1 MRTSPPISPFLFHG
15 EGETGR
21 GRRRIMLVY
30 QKLLSIKEE
39 KGAGFLVLLDP
50 DRLEIEEIVKLA
62 RKSEEGGA
70 DGFLV
75 GSSLLLSSRFD
86 EAIEQIKSNVGLP
99 VIIFPGNAN
108 QVSKYADAILFLS
121 LISGRNP
128 DLLIGEQVKAAP
140 MIKEFGLEP
149 IPTGY
154 LIIESGKATSVQFM
168 SDTQPIPKDKPD
180 IAKAHALAAEYLGMK
195 FVFLEAGS
203 GAENPVPD
211 TVIREIR
218 DFISIPIIVGGGIK
232 KPKVAYQ
239 KIENGAS
246 FVVIGNALEK
256 DDSIIKEF
264 AKAIHIDKKPEL
276 AKERIKSSYHMGG
289 SFDPDGPNA

>member
-1 MRTSPPISPFLFHG
+1 MREFMS
-15 EGETGR
+15 
-21 GRRRIMLVY
+21 VY
-30 QKLLSIKEE
+30 QTLLNIKDE

-50 DRLEIEEIVKLA
+50 DRLGMEEIVKLA
-62 RKSEEGGA
+62 IKSEEGGA

-86 EAIEQIKSNVGLP
+86 QSIKEIRSNVNLP

-128 DLLIGEQVKAAP
+128 HLLIGEQVKAAP

-154 LIIESGKATSVQFM
+154 LIIESGKVTSVQFM

-211 TVIREIR
+211 LIIKEIR

-232 KPKVAYQ
+232 EPEVAY
-239 KIENGAS
+239 KKVEHGAS

-264 AKAIHIDKKPEL
+264 AEAIHINRKSEL
-276 AKERIKSSYHMGG
+276 AEERIKSSYHVDG
-289 SFDPDGPNA
+289 SFDPS

>member
-1 MRTSPPISPFLFHG
+1 
-15 EGETGR
+15 
-21 GRRRIMLVY
+21 
-30 QKLLSIKEE
+30 
-39 KGAGFLVLLDP
+39 LVLLDP
-50 DRLEIEEIVKLA
+50 DRMSIPEIVGLA

-86 EAIEQIKSNVGLP
+86 ESIKQIRKNVKLS

-128 DLLIGEQVKAAP
+128 HLLIGEQVKAAP

-203 GAENPVPD
+203 GADNPVPD
-211 TVIREIR
+211 LVVREIR

-232 KPKVAYQ
+232 EPEVAYR
-239 KIENGAS
+239 KVKCGAS

-256 DDSIIKEF
+256 DDSIIRQF
-264 AKAIHIDKKPEL
+264 ADAIHTKEKPKAAE
-276 AKERIKSSYHMGG
+276 KTIKSPY
-289 SFDPDGPNA
+289 PVNAPSNPEESNH

>member
-1 MRTSPPISPFLFHG
+1 MS
-15 EGETGR
+15 
-21 GRRRIMLVY
+21 VY
-30 QKLLSIKEE
+30 QKLLKIKEE

-50 DRLEIEEIVKLA
+50 DRLSIPEIINLA
-62 RKSEEGGA
+62 KKSEKGGA

-86 EAIEQIKSNVGLP
+86 ESIKQIRSNVRLP

-121 LISGRNP
+121 LVSGRNP
-128 DLLIGEQVKAAP
+128 HLLIGEQVKAAP

-168 SDTQPIPKDKPD
+168 SDTQPIPNDKPD

-211 TVIREIR
+211 LIIKEIK
-218 DFISIPIIVGGGIK
+218 DFISIPIIVGGGIREPEAAYK
-232 KPKVAYQ
+232 KVK
-239 KIENGAS
+239 NGAS

-264 AKAIHIDKKPEL
+264 AKAIHYKHE
-276 AKERIKSSYHMGG
+276 KEVMKVQTEKDNPPI
-289 SFDPDGPNA
+289 

>member
-1 MRTSPPISPFLFHG
+1 MS
-15 EGETGR
+15 
-21 GRRRIMLVY
+21 VY
-30 QKLLSIKEE
+30 QKLINIKEK

-50 DRLEIEEIVKLA
+50 DRLSIPEIVELA
-62 RKSEEGGA
+62 KKSEEGGA

-86 EAIEQIKSNVGLP
+86 ESIKQIRSNVNLP

-108 QVSKYADAILFLS
+108 QVSRYADAILFLS

-128 DLLIGEQVKAAP
+128 HLLIGEQVKAAP

-203 GAENPVPD
+203 GAESPVPD
-211 TVIREIR
+211 LVTREIR

-232 KPKVAYQ
+232 EPDAAYRKV
-239 KIENGAS
+239 KCGAS

-264 AKAIHIDKKPEL
+264 AEAIHYKHE
-276 AKERIKSSYHMGG
+276 KEFVKTQTGKDTRPI
-289 SFDPDGPNA
+289 

>member
-1 MRTSPPISPFLFHG
+1 MSI
-15 EGETGR
+15 
-21 GRRRIMLVY
+21 Y
-30 QKLLSIKEE
+30 QKFLDIRNE

-50 DRLEIEEIVKLA
+50 DRMSVSQIVDLA
-62 RKSEEGGA
+62 KKSEEGGA

-75 GSSLLLSSRFD
+75 GSSLLLSTRFD
-86 EAIEQIKSNVGLP
+86 KAVKEIKANVKVP
-99 VIIFPGNAN
+99 VTIFPGNAN
-108 QVSKYADAILFLS
+108 QVSRYADAILFLS

-128 DLLIGEQVKAAP
+128 HLLIGEQVKSAP
-140 MIKEFGLEP
+140 AIKEVGLEP

-154 LIIESGKATSVQFM
+154 LIIESGGTTAVQFM
-168 SDTQPIPKDKPD
+168 SDTQPIPRNKPD

-211 TVIREIR
+211 NIVREVK

-232 KPKVAYQ
+232 DPDEAYKKV
-239 KIENGAS
+239 KNGAS
-246 FVVIGNALEK
+246 FVVIGNFLEE

-264 AKAIHIDKKPEL
+264 TEAIHINRRVGL
-276 AKERIKSSYHMGG
+276 V
-289 SFDPDGPNA
+289 

>member
-1 MRTSPPISPFLFHG
+1 MS
-15 EGETGR
+15 
-21 GRRRIMLVY
+21 VY
-30 QKLLSIKEE
+30 QNLLKTRDE

-86 EAIEQIKSNVGLP
+86 ESIKQIRANVNLP

-128 DLLIGEQVKAAP
+128 HLLIGEQVKAAP
-140 MIKEFGLEP
+140 MIKEFGIEP

-168 SDTQPIPKDKPD
+168 SNTQPIPKDKPD

-203 GAENPVPD
+203 GAENAVPD
-211 TVIREIR
+211 LVIKEIR

-232 KPKVAYQ
+232 KPDAAYRKV
-239 KIENGAS
+239 KCGAS

-256 DDSIIKEF
+256 DDSVIKEF
-264 AKAIHIDKKPEL
+264 AEAIHIKKKPKL
-276 AKERIKSSYHMGG
+276 AQETIKSTYHVDG
-289 SFDPDGPNA
+289 SFDPNESNS

>member
-1 MRTSPPISPFLFHG
+1 MERG
-15 EGETGR
+15 EIGGEVNGS
-21 GRRRIMLVY
+21 GDMSVY
-30 QKLLSIKEE
+30 QNLLKIKEE
-39 KGAGFLVLLDP
+39 NGAGFLVLLDP
-50 DRLEIEEIVKLA
+50 DRLSIPEIINLA
-62 RKSEEGGA
+62 KKSEEAGA

-86 EAIEQIKSNVGLP
+86 ESIKQIRTKVDLP

-128 DLLIGEQVKAAP
+128 HLLIGEQVKAAP

-154 LIIESGKATSVQFM
+154 LIIESGKATSVQYM

-211 TVIREIR
+211 LVIRKIR

-232 KPKVAYQ
+232 EPDVAYR
-239 KIENGAS
+239 KVKCGAS

-256 DDSIIKEF
+256 DDSIIGEF
-264 AKAIHIDKKPEL
+264 ADAIHINEKPKL
-276 AKERIKSSYHMGG
+276 AEETIKSPHPVDAP
-289 SFDPDGPNA
+289 FDSDESST